1 MKTLLAVLAALV
13 LVPAASAAY
22 PTPYAAQGSEGG
34 LYSLDGSI
42 RFVALEDPA
51 GTRIEARR
59 ARGDAAVSKQVVAGQ
74 WGIPMLTYN
83 GVAGGL
89 FHDGSAFVIQSVG
102 TGSPT
107 KFAILG
113 TRDLAVRDTISL
125 DGYYGFDALSP
136 DGSLLYLIQHTS
148 TADYQHYVVRAYDLR
163 SHELL
168 GGRIADKAQKS
179 WVMKGSAV
187 ARVTSP
193 AGRWVYTLYVNP
205 GGYPFI
211 HALDTVNSVAHC
223 IGLPWKATNQ
233 NAVYQ
238 FTLALK
244 GSWLSVKRGGVSGS
258 VWKRVHTGTWRVS
271 SP

>member
-13 LVPAASAAY
+13 IVPAASAAY
-22 PTPYAAQGSEGG
+22 PTPYAAQGDNSG
-34 LYSLDGSI
+34 LYSLDKSI
-42 RFVALEDPA
+42 RFIALKDPA

-59 ARGDAAVSKQVVAGQ
+59 ARSDASVMKAIVPGQ

-89 FHDGSAFVIQSVG
+89 FHDGSAFVLQSIG
-102 TGSPT
+102 MSSTT

-113 TRDLAVRDTISL
+113 THDLAVRDTISL
-125 DGYYGFDALSP
+125 DGYYGFDSLSP
-136 DGSLLYLIQHTS
+136 DGSLLYLIKHTS
-148 TADYQHYVVRAYDLR
+148 TEDFQHYVVRAYDLR

-168 GGRIADKAQKS
+168 AGRIADKAQKS
-179 WVMKGSAV
+179 WVMQGAAV

-193 AGRWVYTLYVNP
+193 TGRWVYTLYANP

-223 IGLPWKATNQ
+223 IGLPWKAANQ

-238 FTLALK
+238 FTLSLK
-244 GSWLSVKRGGVSGS
+244 GSWLAVNRPGVSGG

-271 SP
+271 GP